1 MTLESTHRDRHSSSG
16 RSVSV
21 FPESLGGAIARK
33 LVSLIE
39 YGRLTIITP
48 GGAVFE
54 SAANSPGPEGTMVLH
69 RWRGLRRLLLQ
80 GDLGFAQGY
89 LDGDWT
95 SPDLAGLIGLGD
107 RNCDALIRYID
118 GYALLRSANRLRHK
132 LRANTRR
139 GSRKNIEAHY
149 DLGNDFY
156 KQWLD
161 PTMTYSS
168 AIFANDH
175 DTLEEAQQRKIARIV
190 ELMNVPKGGSALE
203 IGCGWGALSRAV
215 ATSGAGHVVGLT
227 LSPAQRAQSLAAIR
241 DTPLET
247 KTDIRL
253 QDYRDVRGSFDR
265 IVSIEMIEAVGEEYW
280 PVYFKAIHDR
290 LVDGGHA
297 IVQAI
302 TICEKR
308 YDAYRASV
316 DFIQRHIF
324 PGGMLPTPTIIFEQA
339 KKAGLAA
346 SCAQTFG
353 QSYARTLEIWRQRFL
368 ANWPSIMPQGFDE
381 RFRRMWEYYLA
392 YCEAGFRNGTI
403 DVGLYKLE
411 RPARG

>member
-1 MTLESTHRDRHSSSG
+1 MTLESTHRDRHSSSL
-16 RSVSV
+16 RSISG
-21 FPESLGGAIARK
+21 FKEALGGAVASK
-33 LVSLIE
+33 LVSLVE
-39 YGRLTIITP
+39 VGRLTVVTP
-48 GGAVFE
+48 AGRVIE
-54 SAANSPGPEGTMVLH
+54 SAVSQPGPEGTLVLH
-69 RWRGLRRLLLQ
+69 NWRGLRRLLTQ

-89 LDGDWT
+89 LDGDWS
-95 SPDLAGLIGLGD
+95 SPDLAGLIGMAD
-107 RNCDALIRYID
+107 RNSDALIRYIE

-132 LRANTRR
+132 MRANTKR

-156 KQWLD
+156 KLWLD

-168 AIFANDH
+168 AIFARDY

-190 ELMNVPKGGSALE
+190 ELMDVPKGGSALE
-203 IGCGWGALSRAV
+203 IGCGWGALSRAI
-215 ATSGAGHVVGLT
+215 ASAGAGHVVGLT
-227 LSPAQRAQSLAAIR
+227 LSPSQRAHALAAIR
-241 DTPLET
+241 GTELET

-253 QDYRDVRGSFDR
+253 QDYRDIRGSFDR
-265 IVSIEMIEAVGEEYW
+265 IVSIEMIEAVGEQYW

-297 IVQAI
+297 VVQAI

-308 YDAYRASV
+308 YEAYRSSV
-316 DFIQRHIF
+316 DFIQRYIF
-324 PGGMLPTPTIIFEQA
+324 PGGMLPTPTIISEQA
-339 KKAGLAA
+339 KQAGLVA
-346 SCAQTFG
+346 SCAETFG
-353 QSYARTLEIWRQRFL
+353 QSYAKTLAIWRQRFL
-368 ANWPSIMPQGFDE
+368 AHWPSIMPQGFDE

-411 RPARG
+411 RPART